1 MVVKAAEADAESKY
15 LAGTGMARQRQAII
29 AGLRESVVDF
39 QEAVDGITSRD
50 VLEMMMMTQYFD
62 TMKDV
67 GTNGGNS
74 TIFVPSGPGA
84 VGEASHAIRNGL
96 MQATV
101 ANPR

>member
-1 MVVKAAEADAESKY
+1 M
-15 LAGTGMARQRQAII
+15 
-29 AGLRESVVDF
+29 
-39 QEAVDGITSRD
+39 
-50 VLEMMMMTQYFD
+50 EMMIITKSLT